1 MRLNL
6 LKSIARSLL
15 RTANRRLSQYRKSGL
30 KNPDI
35 EDILET
41 ISERPYFN
49 KEKGR
54 LMTGGLTRNELE
66 ELIEVERTLK
76 KTETTNQYIK
86 KVRNFYEI
94 TGYPANTDPN
104 MFYRAL
110 KHFEAV
116 HGTYYKEWTDH
127 VLEAGKIESKGDT
140 LARWFKDILDE
151 QKGHEYTPEEVENL
165 ENEGGFEEF

>member
-6 LKSIARSLL
+6 IKSIARSLL
-15 RTANRRLSQYRKSGL
+15 RTANRRLSQYQKSGL

-54 LMTGGLTRNELE
+54 LMTGGLTRNEIE

-86 KVRNFYEI
+86 KVKNFYENA
-94 TGYPANTDPN
+94 GYPADTDPN
-104 MFYRAL
+104 LFYRAL
-110 KHFEAV
+110 KRFEAV
-116 HGTYYKEWTDH
+116 HGTYYREWTNH
-127 VLEAGKIESKGDT
+127 VLETGKIESKGGT
-140 LARWFKDILDE
+140 LARWFREILDE
-151 QKGHEYTPEEVENL
+151 QIEYEYTPEEVEDL
-165 ENEGGFEEF
+165 KNEGGFENF

>member
-6 LKSIARSLL
+6 IKSIARSLL

-35 EDILET
+35 EGILET

-54 LMTGGLTRNELE
+54 LMTGGLDKNELE
-66 ELIEVERTLK
+66 ELIEIEKSLRSAETPRSYK
-76 KTETTNQYIK
+76 KTVEKIYKEAGYSSETDTNL
-86 KVRNFYEI
+86 
-94 TGYPANTDPN
+94 
-104 MFYRAL
+104 FYRAI
-110 KHFEAV
+110 KRFESA
-116 HGTYYKEWTDH
+116 HGAYYKEWTNNI
-127 VLEAGKIESKGDT
+127 LEAGKIESKGDT

-165 ENEGGFEEF
+165 ENEEGFEAF

>member
-15 RTANRRLSQYRKSGL
+15 RTANRRLSQYQKSGL

-54 LMTGGLTRNELE
+54 LMTGGLDKSDLE
-66 ELIEVERTLK
+66 ELVEVEKSLRSTETPMSYK
-76 KTETTNQYIK
+76 KTVEKIYNKVGYSSKTDTNLL
-86 KVRNFYEI
+86 
-94 TGYPANTDPN
+94 
-104 MFYRAL
+104 YRAI
-110 KHFEAV
+110 KRFESA
-116 HGTYYKEWTDH
+116 HGAYYKEWTKH
-127 VLEAGKIESKGDT
+127 ILEVGEIESKGDT

-151 QKGHEYTPEEVENL
+151 QKGYEYTPEEVEDL
-165 ENEGGFEEF
+165 ESEGGFEEF

>member
-1 MRLNL
+1 MQLNL

-41 ISERPYFN
+41 ISDRPYFN

-54 LMTGGLTRNELE
+54 LMTGGLDRSDLE
-66 ELIEVERTLK
+66 ELIEVEKTLRS
-76 KTETTNQYIK
+76 TETPRSYKK
-86 KVRNFYEI
+86 KVEKIYNRA
-94 TGYPANTDPN
+94 GYSIETDTN
-104 MFYRAL
+104 LFYRAI
-110 KHFEAV
+110 KRFESA
-116 HGTYYKEWTDH
+116 HGAYYKEWTKNI
-127 VLEAGKIESKGDT
+127 LEAEKIESKGDT

-151 QKGHEYTPEEVENL
+151 QKGYEYAPEEVADL
-165 ENEGGFEEF
+165 ENEGGFENF

>member
-15 RTANRRLSQYRKSGL
+15 RTTNRRLSQYRKSGL

-54 LMTGGLTRNELE
+54 LMTGGLDRSDLE
-66 ELIEVERTLK
+66 ELVEVEKSLRSAETPRQYK
-76 KTETTNQYIK
+76 KMIENVYKQS
-86 KVRNFYEI
+86 
-94 TGYPANTDPN
+94 GYPDKTDPN
-104 MFYRAL
+104 LFYRAL
-110 KHFEAV
+110 KRFEAV

-127 VLEAGKIESKGDT
+127 VLETGEIESKGGT
-140 LARWFKDILDE
+140 LARWFREILDE
-151 QKGHEYTPEEVENL
+151 QLEHEFTQEEVENL
-165 ENEGGFEEF
+165 ENEGGLEEF

>member
-15 RTANRRLSQYRKSGL
+15 RTANRRLSQYKKSGL

-54 LMTGGLTRNELE
+54 LMTGGLDRSDLE
-66 ELIEVERTLK
+66 ELVEVEKSLRS
-76 KTETTNQYIK
+76 TETPRSYK
-86 KVRNFYEI
+86 KSVEKIYKEA
-94 TGYPANTDPN
+94 GYSSETDPN
-104 MFYRAL
+104 LFYRAI
-110 KHFEAV
+110 KRFESA
-116 HGTYYKEWTDH
+116 HGAYYKEWTDH
-127 VLEAGKIESKGDT
+127 ILESGNIESKGGT
-140 LARWFKDILDE
+140 LARWFKEILDE
-151 QKGHEYTPEEVENL
+151 QLEHEFTQEEVESL
-165 ENEGGFEEF
+165 ESEGGFEEF

>member
-35 EDILET
+35 EDIIET

-49 KEKGR
+49 KEKGK
-54 LMTGGLTRNELE
+54 LMTGGLSRNEIE

-76 KTETTNQYIK
+76 KTETAKQYTE
-86 KVRNFYEI
+86 KVMNFYKNA
-94 TGYPANTDPN
+94 GYPANTDPN
-104 MFYRAL
+104 LFYRAL
-110 KHFEAV
+110 KRFEAV

-127 VLEAGKIESKGDT
+127 VLETGKIESKGGT
-140 LARWFKDILDE
+140 LARWFREILDE
-151 QKGHEYTPEEVENL
+151 QLNYEYTPEEVENL
-165 ENEGGFEEF
+165 KNEEGLEEF

>member
-15 RTANRRLSQYRKSGL
+15 RTANRRLSQYRKSGI

-35 EDILET
+35 EDILGT

-76 KTETTNQYIK
+76 KTETTNQYD
-86 KVRNFYEI
+86 VLVNVNGGGL
-94 TGYPANTDPN
+94 TGQAGAIRLGIS
-104 MFYRAL
+104 RAL
-110 KHFEAV
+110 LQVDAEYR
-116 HGTYYKEWTDH
+116 GTLKPIGLLTRDSRAKERKKYG
-127 VLEAGKIESKGDT
+127 LKAARRAPQFSK
-140 LARWFKDILDE
+140 R
-151 QKGHEYTPEEVENL
+151 
-165 ENEGGFEEF
+165 

>member
-15 RTANRRLSQYRKSGL
+15 RTANRRLSQYRKSGV

-54 LMTGGLTRNELE
+54 LMTGGLDRSDLE
-66 ELIEVERTLK
+66 ELIEVEKSLRSAETPRSYK
-76 KTETTNQYIK
+76 KTVEKIYKEAGYSSETDTNL
-86 KVRNFYEI
+86 
-94 TGYPANTDPN
+94 
-104 MFYRAL
+104 FYRAI
-110 KHFEAV
+110 KRFESA
-116 HGTYYKEWTDH
+116 HGAYYKEWTNNI
-127 VLEAGKIESKGDT
+127 LEVGKIESKGDT

-151 QKGHEYTPEEVENL
+151 QKGHEYNPEEVENL
-165 ENEGGFEEF
+165 EYEGGFEEF

>member
-66 ELIEVERTLK
+66 ELVEVERSLRSVETPRAYK
-76 KTETTNQYIK
+76 KSVE
-86 KVRNFYEI
+86 KVYKQV
-94 TGYPANTDPN
+94 GYSSGTDIN
-104 MFYRAL
+104 MFYRAI
-110 KHFEAV
+110 KRFESA
-116 HGTYYKEWTDH
+116 HGAYYREWTNNI
-127 VLEAGKIESKGDT
+127 LEDGKIESKGDT

-151 QKGHEYTPEEVENL
+151 QRGHEYTPEEVENIKSD
-165 ENEGGFEEF
+165 GGFEEF

>member
-1 MRLNL
+1 MQLNL

-41 ISERPYFN
+41 ISDRPYFN

-54 LMTGGLTRNELE
+54 LMTGGLDISGLE
-66 ELIEVERTLK
+66 ELVLVEKSLRSAETPRSYK
-76 KTETTNQYIK
+76 KTVEKIYN
-86 KVRNFYEI
+86 EA
-94 TGYPANTDPN
+94 GYSSETDPN
-104 MFYRAL
+104 LFYRAI
-110 KHFEAV
+110 KRFESV
-116 HGTYYKEWTDH
+116 HGSYYKEWTDH
-127 VLEAGKIESKGDT
+127 ILEVGKIESKGDT

-151 QKGHEYTPEEVENL
+151 QKGYEYTPEEVEYL

>member
-15 RTANRRLSQYRKSGL
+15 RTANRRLSQYQKSGL

-35 EDILET
+35 EDIIGT

-54 LMTGGLTRNELE
+54 LMAGGLNKSDLE
-66 ELIEVERTLK
+66 ELIEVERALK

-86 KVRNFYEI
+86 KVKKFYENA
-94 TGYPANTDPN
+94 GYPVNTDPN
-104 MFYRAL
+104 LFYRAL
-110 KHFEAV
+110 KRFEAV
-116 HGTYYKEWTDH
+116 HGTYYREWTNH
-127 VLEAGKIESKGDT
+127 VLETGEIESKGGT
-140 LARWFKDILDE
+140 LARWFREILDE
-151 QKGHEYTPEEVENL
+151 QIEHEYTPEEVEDL
-165 ENEGGFEEF
+165 KNEGGFENF

>member
-15 RTANRRLSQYRKSGL
+15 RTANRRLSQYQKSGL

-35 EDILET
+35 EDILGT

-54 LMTGGLTRNELE
+54 LMTGGLNKSDLD

-86 KVRNFYEI
+86 KVKNFYENA
-94 TGYPANTDPN
+94 GYPADTDPN
-104 MFYRAL
+104 LFYRAL
-110 KHFEAV
+110 KRFEAV

-127 VLEAGKIESKGDT
+127 VLETGELESKGGT
-140 LARWFKDILDE
+140 LARWFREILDE
-151 QKGHEYTPEEVENL
+151 QLEHEYTPEEVENL
-165 ENEGGFEEF
+165 KNEEGFEEF

>member
-54 LMTGGLTRNELE
+54 LMTGGLDKSDLE
-66 ELIEVERTLK
+66 ELVEVEKSLRSIETPMDYK
-76 KTETTNQYIK
+76 KSVEKIYK
-86 KVRNFYEI
+86 EV
-94 TGYPANTDPN
+94 GYSSKTDPN
-104 MFYRAL
+104 LFYRAI
-110 KHFEAV
+110 KRFESA
-116 HGTYYKEWTDH
+116 HGAYYKEWTNH
-127 VLEAGKIESKGDT
+127 ILEAGQIESKGDT

-151 QKGHEYTPEEVENL
+151 QKGHEYTPEEVENF
-165 ENEGGFEEF
+165 ETEGGFEEF

>member
-49 KEKGR
+49 KEKGK
-54 LMTGGLTRNELE
+54 LMTGGLSRNEIE

-76 KTETTNQYIK
+76 KTETANQYIK
-86 KVRNFYEI
+86 KVMNFYEKA
-94 TGYPANTDPN
+94 GYPGNTDPN
-104 MFYRAL
+104 LFYRAI
-110 KHFEAV
+110 KRFESA
-116 HGTYYKEWTDH
+116 HGSFYKEWTNH
-127 VLEAGKIESKGDT
+127 ILEVGQIESKGDT
-140 LARWFKDILDE
+140 LARWFKDILEE
-151 QKGHEYTPEEVENL
+151 QKGHEYTKEEVENI
-165 ENEGGFEEF
+165 ENEGGFEYF

>member
-41 ISERPYFN
+41 ISDRPYFN

-54 LMTGGLTRNELE
+54 LMTGGLVRSDLE
-66 ELIEVERTLK
+66 ELIKVEKSLRIAKTPRSYK
-76 KTETTNQYIK
+76 KTVEKIYKEAGYSSGTDTNL
-86 KVRNFYEI
+86 
-94 TGYPANTDPN
+94 
-104 MFYRAL
+104 FYRAI
-110 KHFEAV
+110 KRFESA
-116 HGTYYKEWTDH
+116 HGPYYKEWTNNI
-127 VLEAGKIESKGDT
+127 LEAGKIESKGDT

-165 ENEGGFEEF
+165 ENEGGLEEF

>member
-41 ISERPYFN
+41 ISDRPYFN

-54 LMTGGLTRNELE
+54 LMTGGLDRSDLE
-66 ELIEVERTLK
+66 ELVEVEKSLRSAETPRSYK
-76 KTETTNQYIK
+76 KSVEKIYK
-86 KVRNFYEI
+86 EA
-94 TGYPANTDPN
+94 GYSSDTDPN
-104 MFYRAL
+104 LFYRAI
-110 KHFEAV
+110 KRFESA
-116 HGTYYKEWTDH
+116 HGAYYKEWTNNI
-127 VLEAGKIESKGDT
+127 LESGNIESKGDT

-151 QKGHEYTPEEVENL
+151 QKGHEYTTEEVESL
-165 ENEGGFEEF
+165 ESEEGFEEF

>member
-6 LKSIARSLL
+6 LKSIARSVL

-54 LMTGGLTRNELE
+54 LMTGGLDKNELK
-66 ELIEVERTLK
+66 ELIEIEKSLRS
-76 KTETTNQYIK
+76 TETPRQYK
-86 KVRNFYEI
+86 KMVESVYKQS
-94 TGYPANTDPN
+94 GYPANTDPN
-104 MFYRAL
+104 LFYRAL
-110 KHFEAV
+110 KRFEAV

-127 VLEAGKIESKGDT
+127 VLETGEIESKGGT
-140 LARWFKDILDE
+140 LARWFREILDE
-151 QKGHEYTPEEVENL
+151 QLEHEFTQEEVENL
-165 ENEGGFEEF
+165 ENDGGFEAF

>member
-15 RTANRRLSQYRKSGL
+15 RTANRRLSQYRKSGV

-35 EDILET
+35 EDILDV

-54 LMTGGLTRNELE
+54 LMTGGLDRSDLE
-66 ELIEVERTLK
+66 ELVEVEKSLRS
-76 KTETTNQYIK
+76 TETPRQYK
-86 KVRNFYEI
+86 KMVENVYKKS
-94 TGYPANTDPN
+94 GYTANTDPN
-104 MFYRAL
+104 LFYRAL
-110 KHFEAV
+110 KRFESA
-116 HGTYYKEWTDH
+116 HGAYYKEWTDH
-127 VLEAGKIESKGDT
+127 VLETGEIESKGGT

-151 QKGHEYTPEEVENL
+151 QKGHEYTPEEVEDL

>member
-35 EDILET
+35 EDIIDT
-41 ISERPYFN
+41 ISDRPYFN

-54 LMTGGLTRNELE
+54 LMTGGLDRSDLE
-66 ELIEVERTLK
+66 ELIEIEKSLRSAETPRSYKKSVEK
-76 KTETTNQYIK
+76 IYKEA
-86 KVRNFYEI
+86 
-94 TGYPANTDPN
+94 GYSSETDPN
-104 MFYRAL
+104 LFYRSI
-110 KHFEAV
+110 KRFESA
-116 HGTYYKEWTDH
+116 HGAYYKEWTNNI
-127 VLEAGKIESKGDT
+127 LESGSIESKGDT

-151 QKGHEYTPEEVENL
+151 QKGYEYTAEEVENL

>member
-30 KNPDI
+30 KNPEI
-35 EDILET
+35 EDILDT

-54 LMTGGLTRNELE
+54 LMTGGLDKSDLE
-66 ELIEVERTLK
+66 ELVEVEKSLRSAETPRIYK
-76 KTETTNQYIK
+76 KTVEKIYN
-86 KVRNFYEI
+86 ES
-94 TGYPANTDPN
+94 GYSSKTDPN
-104 MFYRAL
+104 LFYRAI
-110 KHFEAV
+110 KRFESA
-116 HGTYYKEWTDH
+116 HGAYYKEWTNH
-127 VLEAGKIESKGDT
+127 ILEVGKIESKGDT

-151 QKGHEYTPEEVENL
+151 QKGYEYTPEEVEDL
-165 ENEGGFEEF
+165 ENEGGFENF

>member
-15 RTANRRLSQYRKSGL
+15 RTANRRLSQYQKSGL

-35 EDILET
+35 EDIIGT

-54 LMTGGLTRNELE
+54 LMTGGLNKSDLE

-76 KTETTNQYIK
+76 KTETVKQYK
-86 KVRNFYEI
+86 EKVMNFYENA
-94 TGYPANTDPN
+94 GYPANTDPN
-104 MFYRAL
+104 LFYRAL
-110 KHFEAV
+110 KRFEAV
-116 HGTYYKEWTDH
+116 HGTYYREWTKH
-127 VLEAGKIESKGDT
+127 VLETGELESKGGT
-140 LARWFKDILDE
+140 LARWFRDILDE
-151 QKGHEYTPEEVENL
+151 QIEHEYTPEEVEDL
-165 ENEGGFEEF
+165 KNEGGFEEF

>member
-41 ISERPYFN
+41 ISGRPYFN
-49 KEKGR
+49 KEKGK
-54 LMTGGLTRNELE
+54 LMTGGLDRSDLE
-66 ELIEVERTLK
+66 ELVEVEKSLRS
-76 KTETTNQYIK
+76 TETPHQYK
-86 KVRNFYEI
+86 KMVENVYKQS
-94 TGYPANTDPN
+94 GYPDKTDPN
-104 MFYRAL
+104 LFYRAI
-110 KHFEAV
+110 KRFEST
-116 HGTYYKEWTDH
+116 HGSYYKEWTNNI
-127 VLEAGKIESKGDT
+127 LESGSIESKGNT

-151 QKGHEYTPEEVENL
+151 QKGHEYTAEEVENL

>member
-15 RTANRRLSQYRKSGL
+15 RTANRRLSQYRKLGL

-35 EDILET
+35 EDLLDA

-49 KEKGR
+49 KEKGK
-54 LMTGGLTRNELE
+54 LMTGGLSRNEIE

-76 KTETTNQYIK
+76 KTETANQYIK
-86 KVRNFYEI
+86 KVRNFYKNA
-94 TGYPANTDPN
+94 GYPANTDPN
-104 MFYRAL
+104 LFYRAL
-110 KHFEAV
+110 KRFEAV

-127 VLEAGKIESKGDT
+127 VLETGKIESKGDT

-151 QKGHEYTPEEVENL
+151 QKGHEYTPEEVENI
-165 ENEGGFEEF
+165 ENEWGFEDF

>member
-35 EDILET
+35 EDILDT
-41 ISERPYFN
+41 ISDRPYFN

-54 LMTGGLTRNELE
+54 LMTGGLDRSDLE
-66 ELIEVERTLK
+66 ELVEVEKTLRS
-76 KTETTNQYIK
+76 TETPRAYKKSVEKIYKEAGYNIK
-86 KVRNFYEI
+86 
-94 TGYPANTDPN
+94 TDPN
-104 MFYRAL
+104 LFYLAIKR
-110 KHFEAV
+110 FESA
-116 HGTYYKEWTDH
+116 HGAYYKEWTNH
-127 VLEAGKIESKGDT
+127 ILEAGQIESKGDT

-151 QKGHEYTPEEVENL
+151 QKGHEYSAEEVKNL

>member
-49 KEKGR
+49 KEKGK
-54 LMTGGLTRNELE
+54 LMSGGLNRGDLE

-76 KTETTNQYIK
+76 KAETANQYIK
-86 KVRNFYEI
+86 KVINFYEKA
-94 TGYPANTDPN
+94 GYPGDTDPN
-104 MFYRAL
+104 LFYRAL
-110 KHFEAV
+110 KRFEAV

-127 VLEAGKIESKGDT
+127 VLETGNIESKGDT

-151 QKGHEYTPEEVENL
+151 QKGHEYTQEEVEDL
-165 ENEGGFEEF
+165 ENEWGFENF